1 MEQTNNVS
9 VIVSFLAGI
18 ATFVSPCILPLVP
31 AYISF
36 ITGVSLEDLRGA
48 KVSWRNTILNSLFF
62 VLGFTVIFTILGIS
76 VSLLSSF
83 LIEKM
88 RLLNLIGGSL
98 IILFGLHVAGFL
110 KIKFLYKQKKVQ
122 IKKKRLGYAGTFV
135 FGCIFAIGWTP
146 CVGPILASI
155 LILASTE
162 QTLSRGILLL
172 ISYSIGLGVPF
183 IITAL
188 LINKFLS
195 VLEVVKK
202 YYRKIEVASGLLLV
216 IIGILI
222 IARELIF

>member
-216 IIGILI
+216 IIGILL